1 MKSLHITENRMFFIA
16 GTFFLAVQLLIV
28 SSLVFNTES
37 RPLLLWLCNNFC
49 IFLAY
54 ACFTK
59 NMQMVKGVSY
69 LGLIPQALWM
79 ADFVSPVFG
88 FNVSSITDYIAT
100 DGLTYTN
107 SVSIALHMIVPL
119 AVLLL
124 SFRTFPKAV
133 SLLYASLYGSLL
145 YIATI
150 LFGMKSEDINCIKYA
165 CHTSINIPYQIWLWP
180 AYAFIVGALA
190 YGVHHFLYAFWWKL
204 LPKVHGIAYTW
215 YSQQSARTTD
225 EHSS

>member
-1 MKSLHITENRMFFIA
+1 MKLLHITQDRMFFVA
-16 GTFFLAVQLLIV
+16 GIFFLAVQFLIL
-28 SSLVFNTES
+28 SSLLFKPES

-59 NMQMVKGVSY
+59 NMQMVKGISY
-69 LGLIPQALWM
+69 LGLIPQLLWM

-88 FNVSSITDYIAT
+88 FNVSSITDYIAA

-124 SFRTFPKAV
+124 SFRIFPKVV
-133 SLLYASLYGSLL
+133 SLLYAGLYASFLFGVTL
-145 YIATI
+145 
-150 LFGMKSEDINCIKYA
+150 LFGMNSEDINCIKRA
-165 CHTSINIPYQIWLWP
+165 CDISTYIPYSIWVWP

-190 YGVHHFLYAFWWKL
+190 YAVHHLLYAFWWKL
-204 LPKVHGIAYTW
+204 VPKVQGIAYTW
-215 YSQQSARTTD
+215 YSQQNARITD
-225 EHSS
+225 ERSS